1 MKKVL
6 AILLATAMV
15 LSLSVAAFATVPIA
29 LSGAELDGNE
39 SGDVIVNVK
48 DKDGNEINSTKVYK
62 VTITWEDLVF
72 TFKADQEADE
82 ILWDPDTHTYNITG
96 KWYVGDTQTNEIA
109 DAVKLANH
117 SNAAVTYGFKFE
129 NALAESQQLSQLT
142 AGVTAE
148 ITGTTEGTLAS
159 AEGTA
164 YADAPATSVNIA
176 VDNDA
181 IPTKLEEF
189 TVDTV
194 IVTLTK

>member
-15 LSLSVAAFATVPIA
+15 LSLSVAAFATVPST
-29 LSGAELDGNE
+29 LSGAELDGDE

-48 DKDGNEINSTKVYK
+48 DKNGNEITGTKVYK

-96 KWYVGDTQTNEIA
+96 KWYVGDTQTNEIEN
-109 DAVKLANH
+109 AVKLANH
-117 SNAAVTYGFKFE
+117 SNAEVTYGFKFE
-129 NALAESQQLSQLT
+129 NALEASPKLSQLT
-142 AGVTAE
+142 SGVTAE
-148 ITGTTEGTLAS
+148 LTGTTEGTLAS

-164 YADAPATSVNIA
+164 YADAPAAA
-176 VDNDA
+176 VDVEVDEDA
-181 IPTKLEEF
+181 IPTKLQEF